1 MTMTIGK
8 SDHRDGR
15 REDLGSCIA
24 QLLSARKARI
34 VLSDIDKAGVERRR
48 DEINERGGDAV
59 AHVTDVTQEDQV
71 RDLMAFAVKE
81 CGGLDVLVNNAGL
94 LGQEHQIQ
102 LADLE
107 TALWDRTDG
116 RRIYAACSGEQIGD
130 SISRSNA
137 AGGSIIFAH
146 ARPRWRVSHVE
157 RLRRLERRRDRS
169 ARHRHLAGAMA
180 EAHPEESRCR
190 AG

>member
-1 MTMTIGK
+1 YAARVRRGRPGDRYGGAVHHMKHRLINMTRLSGK
-8 SDHRDGR
+8 VVIVTGAAGN
-15 REDLGSCIA
+15 LGSCIA

-107 TALWDRTDG
+107 SALWDRTMDVNL
-116 RRIYAACSGEQIGD
+116 
-130 SISRSNA
+130 RSVFLA
-137 AGGSIIFAH
+137 SKSAIPYLVERGGGSIINI
-146 ARPRWRVSHVE
+146 S
-157 RLRRLERRRDRS
+157 S
-169 ARHRHLAGAMA
+169 AA
-180 EAHPEESRCR
+180 S
-190 AG
+190 